1 MTSIENIPIDQS
13 TCSPYEGFVE
23 LEELVSC
30 DDELIWKES
39 ARWIKLEED
48 VDECADRWGKPH
60 VPCLTYRSLREV
72 ETNLQNGVCLLDLNR
87 DTLPSIWDAIIDEI
101 KTLKKMEDSEC
112 LVVKTLLMTRHEHH
126 HQHKSGKRVQNFA
139 RRRSRI
145 MPNGQ
150 RSRTNVSEDV
160 HNLRERPQLS
170 LEQNMLPS
178 IDSKQDVSEFPAN
191 VAVSFSPDPVE
202 GFVEQFDDHNKKSDL
217 RGRLPENSQATTV
230 LVGAHNGLSCT
241 VSAFIRL
248 AKGCELSNL
257 AEVQIPIRFIFILVG
272 PNDDRIDYH
281 EVGRSFATL
290 MADKL
295 FLESAYLAKRQQDL
309 LDSLFSFMGD
319 SLIIPPG
326 DWDRNLLSQTIPILA
341 SQTKELALRRRSGGI
356 QSKDKPNE
364 RFREGFQENEVCDD
378 PLSRTG
384 KFCGG
389 LIRDVKRRFP
399 FYLSDF
405 KDALD
410 VHCLPTIIFVYF
422 ACLAPT
428 IAFGGLLSEKTNAWM
443 GVSEMIFATALSGVL
458 FGLFAGQPLIIIGAT
473 GPLLIFEKS
482 IFQLSERFEI
492 EFLPWRAWVG
502 IWVMVICFIIVAVE
516 GCFLIK
522 YFTRFTEEIF
532 ALVISIIFIYY
543 AFNYVRHIFDLYPLN
558 ADVATTLL
566 VPKNSTNPTKG
577 KSVGNQSTAN
587 TALLTTV
594 LMLGTFFVAYTLRK
608 LHHSHFFGPKAR
620 RIVSD
625 FGVFIAIVSM
635 VTVGWLTEGVYTQ
648 KLSVPDGF
656 SVSSPNRNS
665 WLINPMGEQQHMSA
679 VAISG
684 AFIPAVLVSILIFME
699 IEFTGIIL
707 DKKEHK
713 LKKGVGYNLDL
724 FVLGLL
730 VGLCSVLG
738 LPWMCATPVHTL
750 SHFHALTVLSTNH
763 APGEHPRLVQV
774 REQRLT
780 NIVIHLLIG
789 FTVLLSPV
797 MRLIP
802 IAVLF
807 GVFLFL
813 GVSSLS
819 HIQLVKR
826 IKLLFIPA
834 SHHPVEKFVTNV
846 KTRKMHLFTI
856 VQVCCV
862 CALVAL
868 KLTVVAPAFPFLII
882 CMIPLRKLLE
892 RFFTSL
898 ELEALDTEVEDV
910 YDSDLDEYDSIHF
923 PF

>member
-1 MTSIENIPIDQS
+1 
-13 TCSPYEGFVE
+13 
-23 LEELVSC
+23 
-30 DDELIWKES
+30 
-39 ARWIKLEED
+39 
-48 VDECADRWGKPH
+48 
-60 VPCLTYRSLREV
+60 
-72 ETNLQNGVCLLDLNR
+72 
-87 DTLPSIWDAIIDEI
+87 
-101 KTLKKMEDSEC
+101 
-112 LVVKTLLMTRHEHH
+112 
-126 HQHKSGKRVQNFA
+126 
-139 RRRSRI
+139 
-145 MPNGQ
+145 
-150 RSRTNVSEDV
+150 
-160 HNLRERPQLS
+160 
-170 LEQNMLPS
+170 
-178 IDSKQDVSEFPAN
+178 
-191 VAVSFSPDPVE
+191 
-202 GFVEQFDDHNKKSDL
+202 
-217 RGRLPENSQATTV
+217 
-230 LVGAHNGLSCT
+230 
-241 VSAFIRL
+241 
-248 AKGCELSNL
+248 
-257 AEVQIPIRFIFILVG
+257 
-272 PNDDRIDYH
+272 
-281 EVGRSFATL
+281 
-290 MADKL
+290 
-295 FLESAYLAKRQQDL
+295 
-309 LDSLFSFMGD
+309 MGD

-326 DWDRNLLSQTIPILA
+326 DWDRNLLNQTVPILA
-341 SQTKELALRRRSGGI
+341 TQAKELAFRRRRGGI
-356 QSKDKPNE
+356 QSKDKPNNE
-364 RFREGFQENEVCDD
+364 TIGEVIQENEVCDD

-389 LIRDVKRRFP
+389 LIRDFKRRLP
-399 FYLSDF
+399 FYPSDF

-410 VHCLPTIIFVYF
+410 IHCLPTIIFVYF
-422 ACLAPT
+422 ACLAPAIT
-428 IAFGGLLSEKTNAWM
+428 FGGLLSEKTNAWM

-458 FGLFAGQPLIIIGAT
+458 FGLFAGQPLIITGAT
-473 GPLLIFEKS
+473 GPLLVFEKS
-482 IFQLSERFEI
+482 VFQLSERFEV

-532 ALVISIIFIYY
+532 ALMISIIFLYD
-543 AFNYVRHIFDLYPLN
+543 AFNYVGHVFDMYPLN
-558 ADVATTLL
+558 ADIATYLL
-566 VPKNSTNPTKG
+566 VPSNSTNHREGNPTEY
-577 KSVGNQSTAN
+577 QSTAN

-594 LMLGTFFVAYTLRK
+594 LMLGTFFVAYSLRK
-608 LHHSHFFGPKAR
+608 LRHSHFFGPRAR

-635 VTVGWLTEGVYTQ
+635 VTVGWLTKGVYTQ

-656 SVSSPNRNS
+656 SVPSPNRNS
-665 WLINPMGEQQHMSA
+665 WLINPMGEQQHISA
-679 VAISG
+679 GAIFG

-730 VGLCSVLG
+730 VGVCSVLG

-750 SHFHALTVLSTNH
+750 SHFHSLTVLSTNN
-763 APGEHPRLVQV
+763 APGEHPHLVQV
-774 REQRLT
+774 KEQRLT

-807 GVFLFL
+807 GVFIFL

-819 HIQLVKR
+819 HIQLVER

-834 SHHPVEKFVTNV
+834 SHHPVEKFVMNV

-862 CALVAL
+862 CALVAM
-868 KLTVVAPAFPFLII
+868 KLTVVAPAFPFFII

-892 RFFTSL
+892 RFFTSV

-910 YDSDLDEYDSIHF
+910 YDSDMDEYDSIHF